1 MAARPETTGRKPPGV
16 GHNSS
21 KFGVVLADDLLEGVS
36 QIAAFTGFKPRR
48 VFYLAENGKL
58 PLFKV
63 GNRWCGR
70 RSTLIDHIARLEAGE
85 AA

>member
-1 MAARPETTGRKPPGV
+1 MAMRPETTGK
-16 GHNSS
+16 
-21 KFGVVLADDLLEGVS
+21 KILADDLLEGVAA
-36 QIAAFTGFKPRR
+36 IATFTGFKPRR
-48 VFYLAENGKL
+48 VFYLAERGML

-70 RSTLIDHIARLEAGE
+70 RSTLIQHIVRLEAGE

>member
-1 MAARPETTGRKPPGV
+1 MPARPEATGRKPV
-16 GHNSS
+16 SGH
-21 KFGVVLADDLLEGVS
+21 GLLADDLLEGVAA
-36 QIAAFTGFKPRR
+36 IATFTGFKPRR

-70 RSTLIDHIARLEAGE
+70 RSTLLDYFAKLEAGE
-85 AA
+85 TT

>member
-1 MAARPETTGRKPPGV
+1 MASRPETTGRKPVLGS
-16 GHNSS
+16 HSL
-21 KFGVVLADDLLEGVS
+21 LADDLLEGVAA
-36 QIAAFTGFKPRR
+36 IATFTGFKPRR

-70 RSTLIDHIARLEAGE
+70 KSTLIEHIARLEAGE
-85 AA
+85 CA